1 MNTQTKISLKLLRFS
16 VSLLLWKMKC
26 CKRLEFRVIHSMNII
41 MNDFLFANES
51 EFFTSSDGLNDSLN
65 IRWDGFFVESA
76 LLGPL

>member
-1 MNTQTKISLKLLRFS
+1 
-16 VSLLLWKMKC
+16 
-26 CKRLEFRVIHSMNII
+26 VIHSMNII

-76 LLGPL
+76 LLSPL